1 MNWEEVCRDPILHN
15 LPYKIE
21 LNQWGQIIM
30 SPASIR
36 HIAFQKRIS
45 DLIDSV
51 SEKGETLQEFPI
63 KTSENVKVADVVWIS
78 DMLFRQVIDESASP
92 VAPEICVEVMS
103 PGNSKAQMQHK
114 GKLYFDAGA
123 KEFWT
128 CDKKGNIRFYN
139 RDGKLKRSV
148 LIPDFPKKIEEV

>member
-1 MNWEEVCRDPILHN
+1 M
-15 LPYKIE
+15 
-21 LNQWGQIIM
+21 
-30 SPASIR
+30 
-36 HIAFQKRIS
+36 
-45 DLIDSV
+45 
-51 SEKGETLQEFPI
+51 
-63 KTSENVKVADVVWIS
+63 WIS
-78 DMLFRQVIDESASP
+78 DALFRQVRKESSSP

-103 PGNSKAQMQHK
+103 PGNSKAQMQYK

-128 CDKKGNIRFYN
+128 CDKKGNVAFYN